1 MQAIRN
7 GPLVFN
13 HVINEL
19 FVELQPLGLMQTA
32 TINIIPRRRDTIAQL
47 NITLSQDETL
57 YLLAIDRN
65 TSQRGFSFA

>member
-19 FVELQPLGLMQTA
+19 FVELQPLGLMQIA
-32 TINIIPRRRDTIAQL
+32 AINIIPRRKDTIAQL
-47 NITLSQDETL
+47 NITLSQDEIL
-57 YLLAIDRN
+57 HLLAIDRN
-65 TSQRGFSFA
+65 TSQRKFSFA

>member
-1 MQAIRN
+1 MQIIRN
-7 GPLVFN
+7 GPLMF
-13 HVINEL
+13 HHAIDEL

-32 TINIIPRRRDTIAQL
+32 TINIIPRRKDTIAQL

-57 YLLAIDRN
+57 HLLAIDRN